1 MFYESKE
8 SSFFIVNETNPL
20 QYPLHVHPYIEVV
33 HAVKGITEMQIGT
46 ERYRIENGE
55 IAVVFHNIPHDYHT
69 PSTIGNTQLHIMN
82 CYVDLLPMLKT
93 QLLGKYPKNPVL
105 HKSQIHEDVL
115 YAEHRLFEAS
125 HYGTTHTPE
134 LVSSLVTSLL
144 IRVFPYLSLADYQE
158 YMPQDLTSDILA
170 YISQHFT
177 EDISLASVAAA
188 FGIGKYAVSRIF
200 SNVLKVSFLHYINS
214 LRIDYAV
221 YLLINTD
228 LNITNIAME
237 CGYHSQQTFNRIF
250 KELYSCTPKEY
261 RKKYFETPL
270 Y

>member
-1 MFYESKE
+1 MMYTLPSAVFLRNHTSVE
-8 SSFFIVNETNPL
+8 FIP
-20 QYPLHVHPYIEVV
+20 P
-33 HAVKGITEMQIGT
+33 
-46 ERYRIENGE
+46 
-55 IAVVFHNIPHDYHT
+55 
-69 PSTIGNTQLHIMN
+69 PSII
-82 CYVDLLPMLKT
+82 
-93 QLLGKYPKNPVL
+93 
-105 HKSQIHEDVL
+105 
-115 YAEHRLFEAS
+115 
-125 HYGTTHTPE
+125 
-134 LVSSLVTSLL
+134 SSLVTLL
-144 IRVFPYLSLADYQE
+144 LTRLFPYLNLSDYE
-158 YMPQDLTSDILA
+158 GHIPQDLTCDIIA

-177 EDISLASVAAA
+177 EDISLSSVAAE
-188 FGIGKYAVSRIF
+188 FGVGKYTVSRIF
-200 SNVLKVSFLHYINS
+200 SNVLKVTFLHYINS